1 MQVIWRLMGFMRPFR
16 SFVPFYIL
24 TSVLAIVF
32 GAINFTLLAPLLK
45 ILFLDETPTQ
55 ISVAVPVFSWSFDY
69 FGSLFNYNFSK
80 IIVEEG
86 KMEALY
92 FVCKVLVLT
101 VFLSNVFRYLA
112 LFIVNKIRLKATARL
127 QNALFQNILSLNVG
141 YFSQERKGDLM
152 SRFSNDAREVE
163 VSIYNEFKGLIRAPL
178 TFLIYFVLLIY
189 WSWELTVFAFIFL
202 PISGGIIAFISR
214 KLRKSSDISQ
224 TVLGDMLSM
233 LDELLSGIKIVSA
246 FNAQNFILSRFAK
259 LNEIYRSARTSYD
272 NKRDLSAPISEFL
285 GVTTIAVLLL
295 YGGNMVLT
303 NQLSAEIFIAYIA
316 VFSQI
321 IPPIKD
327 ISTLVT
333 NMQRGIIAGR
343 RVFEILD
350 IKTDINDS
358 PNAKVLKSFDDK
370 IEIKDLHFWY
380 QLGKEIKDK
389 FNVENEV
396 IEKKILNGINL
407 TINKGEIVALV
418 GMSGGGKS
426 TLADLVA
433 RFYDPQQGDILLDN
447 HSLKD
452 YTLHSLRSQMGIVTQ
467 EAILFNDSIFNNI
480 AFGIETATQEDV
492 EKAAQIANAHDFIIK
507 SENGYQTNIGD
518 RGSKLSGGQRQRI
531 SIARAVLKNP
541 AILILD
547 EATSALDSESE
558 QLVQEALYKLMEG
571 RTTLVIAHR
580 LSTIQHADKIVVIN
594 DGKIIETG
602 THQNLIDEKGAYSK
616 LVEMQMM

>member
-1 MQVIWRLMGFMRPFR
+1 MHVVWRLMGFMRPFR
-16 SFVPFYIL
+16 SFIPFYIL
-24 TSVLAIVF
+24 TSILAIIF

-45 ILFLDETPTQ
+45 ILFLDETPTK
-55 ISVAVPVFSWSFDY
+55 IATEAPIFEWSFDY
-69 FGSLFNYNFSK
+69 FKILFDYHFSK
-80 IIVEEG
+80 TIIEEG

-92 FVCKVLVLT
+92 FVCKVLVIT
-101 VFLSNVFRYLA
+101 VFLSNLFRYFA
-112 LFIVNKIRLKATARL
+112 LFIVNNIRFKATARL
-127 QNALFQNILSLNVG
+127 QQALFENVLSLNVG

-163 VSIYNEFKGLIRAPL
+163 SSVYNEFKSLLRAPL
-178 TFLIYFVLLIY
+178 TFIIYFFLLVY
-189 WSWELTVFAFIFL
+189 WSWKLTLFSFIFL
-202 PISGGIIAFISR
+202 PISGGIIALISR
-214 KLRKSSDISQ
+214 KLRKSSNVSQ
-224 TVLGDMLSM
+224 TTLGDILSM

-246 FNAQNFILSRFAK
+246 FNAQKFILSRFEN
-259 LNEIYRSARTSYD
+259 LNERYRYAKTSYD
-272 NKRDLSAPISEFL
+272 NKRDIAAPLSEFL
-285 GVTTIAVLLL
+285 GVVTIAVILL

-303 NQLSAEIFIAYIA
+303 GLLSAEIFIAYIA

-327 ISTLVT
+327 MSTLVT
-333 NMQRGIIAGR
+333 NMQRGIISGR
-343 RVFEILD
+343 RVLEVLD
-350 IKTDINDS
+350 TQTLINDS
-358 PNAKVLKSFDDK
+358 PTAKELKEFSDS
-370 IEIKDLHFWY
+370 IEIRNLSFSY
-380 QLGKEIKDK
+380 E
-389 FNVENEV
+389 NVGEENV
-396 IEKKILNGINL
+396 KRKILNDINL
-407 TINKGEIVALV
+407 TIKKGEIVALV

-447 HSLKD
+447 VSLKQW
-452 YTLHSLRSQMGIVTQ
+452 TLQSLRSQMGIVTQ
-467 EAILFNDSIFNNI
+467 EAILFNDTIFNNI

-492 EKAAQIANAHDFIIK
+492 EKAAKIANAHEFIIK
-507 SENGYQTNIGD
+507 TEEGYQTNIGD

-558 QLVQEALYKLMEG
+558 QLVQEALYKLMEA

-594 DGKIIETG
+594 EGKIIETG
-602 THQNLIDEKGAYSK
+602 THQNLIEKQGAYSK

>member
-1 MQVIWRLMGFMRPFR
+1 MKVIWRLMGFMRPFR
-16 SFVPFYIL
+16 SFVPFYVL

-32 GAINFTLLAPLLK
+32 GAINFTLLVPLLN
-45 ILFLDETPTQ
+45 ILFLDETPQQ
-55 ISVAVPVFSWSFDY
+55 IVTAVPTFSLSIDY
-69 FGSLFNYNFSK
+69 FKSLFNHNFSK

-92 FVCKVLVLT
+92 FVCKVLVIT
-101 VFLSNVFRYLA
+101 VFLSNMFRYLA
-112 LFIVNKIRLKATARL
+112 LFIVNKIRLKATIRL
-127 QNALFQNILSLNVG
+127 QNALFENILSLNVG

-163 VSIYNEFKGLIRAPL
+163 VSVYNEFKGLIRSPL
-178 TFLIYFVLLIY
+178 TFLVYFFLLVY
-189 WSWELTVFAFIFL
+189 WSWKLTLFSFIFL
-202 PISGGIIAFISR
+202 PVSGGIIALISR

-246 FNAQNFILSRFAK
+246 FNAQNFILSRFKK
-259 LNEIYRSARTSYD
+259 LNELYRTSRTSYD
-272 NKRDLSAPISEFL
+272 NKRDIAAPLSEFL
-285 GVTTIAVLLL
+285 GIITIAVILL
-295 YGGNMVLT
+295 YGGNMVLKGE
-303 NQLSAEIFIAYIA
+303 LSADVFIAYIA

-321 IPPIKD
+321 IPPIKEG
-327 ISTLVT
+327 STVVT

-343 RVFEILD
+343 RVFEVLD
-350 IKTDINDS
+350 IQTSINDL
-358 PNAKVLKSFDDK
+358 PNAKKLEKFNDK
-370 IEIKDLHFWY
+370 IEIKNLHFSY
-380 QLGKEIKDK
+380 KTTKE
-389 FNVENEV
+389 EGV
-396 IEKKILNGINL
+396 IEKQVLNGINL

-433 RFYDPQQGDILLDN
+433 RFYDPQEGEILLDDY
-447 HSLKD
+447 SLREW
-452 YTLHSLRSQMGIVTQ
+452 TLHSLRSQMGIVTQ
-467 EAILFNDSIFNNI
+467 EAILFNDTIFNNI
-480 AFGIETATQEDV
+480 SFGIETATQQEV
-492 EKAAQIANAHDFIIK
+492 EKAAKVANAHDFIIK
-507 SENGYQTNIGD
+507 TENGYQTNIGD

-580 LSTIQHADKIVVIN
+580 LSTIQHANKIVVIN
-594 DGKIIETG
+594 DGRIIETG
-602 THQNLIDEKGAYSK
+602 THQNLIEKRGVYSK

>member
-1 MQVIWRLMGFMRPFR
+1 MKVIWRLMGFMRPFR
-16 SFVPFYIL
+16 SFVPLYIL
-24 TSVLAIVF
+24 TSVLAIIF

-45 ILFLDETPTQ
+45 ILFLDETPQ
-55 ISVAVPVFSWSFDY
+55 QLAVAAPTFSWSFGY
-69 FGSLFNYNFSK
+69 FSDLFNYKFSR
-80 IIVEEG
+80 IIIEES
-86 KMEALY
+86 KMKALY
-92 FVCKVLVLT
+92 FVCKVLVIT

-112 LFIVNKIRLKATARL
+112 LYIVNKIRLKATTRL
-127 QNALFQNILSLNVG
+127 QNALFQNVLSLNVG

-163 VSIYNEFKGLIRAPL
+163 SSVYNEFKGLIRAPL
-178 TFLIYFVLLIY
+178 TFIVYFALLVY
-189 WSWELTVFAFIFL
+189 WSWELTLFAFIFL
-202 PISGGIIAFISR
+202 PVSGGIIALISR
-214 KLRKSSDISQ
+214 KLRRSSNISQ

-233 LDELLSGIKIVSA
+233 LDEFLSGVKIVSA
-246 FNAQNFILSRFAK
+246 FNAQKFIFSRFEK
-259 LNEIYRSARTSYD
+259 LNERYRSSRTSYD
-272 NKRDLSAPISEFL
+272 NKKDIAAPLSEFL
-285 GVTTIAVLLL
+285 GILTIAVILL
-295 YGGNMVLT
+295 YGGNMVL
-303 NQLSAEIFIAYIA
+303 NGQISAEVFIAYIA

-321 IPPIKD
+321 IPPIKEG
-327 ISTLVT
+327 STLVT
-333 NMQRGIIAGR
+333 NMQRGIISGR
-343 RVFEILD
+343 RVFEVLD
-350 IKTDINDS
+350 IQTAINDL
-358 PNAKVLKSFDDK
+358 PNAKVLKQFSDK
-370 IEIKDLHFWY
+370 IEIKNLYFSY
-380 QLGKEIKDK
+380 KASKEEEGI
-389 FNVENEV
+389 
-396 IEKKILNGINL
+396 IEKKILDGINL

-418 GMSGGGKS
+418 GISGGGKS

-467 EAILFNDSIFNNI
+467 EAILFNDTIFNNI

-492 EKAAQIANAHDFIIK
+492 EKAAKIANAHDFIINT
-507 SENGYQTNIGD
+507 ENGYQTNIGD
-518 RGSKLSGGQRQRI
+518 RGGKLSGGQRQRI
-531 SIARAVLKNP
+531 SIARAILKNP

-571 RTTLVIAHR
+571 RTALVIAHR

-602 THQNLIDEKGAYSK
+602 THQNLIEEQGVYSK

>member
-1 MQVIWRLMGFMRPFR
+1 MKVIWRLMGFMRPFR

-24 TSVLAIVF
+24 TSVLAIIF
-32 GAINFTLLAPLLK
+32 GAANFALLAPLLK

-55 ISVAVPVFSWSFDY
+55 IATVAPTFSWSFSY
-69 FGSLFNYNFSK
+69 FSSLFDYHFYK
-80 IIVEEG
+80 IIIEEG

-92 FVCKVLVLT
+92 FVCKILVIT

-112 LFIVNKIRLKATARL
+112 LYIINKIRFKATARL
-127 QNALFQNILSLNVG
+127 QNALFQNVLSLNVG

-163 VSIYNEFKGLIRAPL
+163 SSVYNEFKGLIRAPL
-178 TFLIYFVLLIY
+178 TFLVYFLMLVF
-189 WSWELTVFAFIFL
+189 WSWKLTLFSFIFL
-202 PISGGIIAFISR
+202 PISGGIIALISR

-224 TVLGDMLSM
+224 TTLGDILSM

-246 FNAQNFILSRFAK
+246 FNAQNFILSRFEK
-259 LNEIYRSARTSYD
+259 LNERYRISKTSYD
-272 NKRDLSAPISEFL
+272 NKRDIAAPLSEFL
-285 GVTTIAVLLL
+285 GVITIAVILL

-303 NQLSAEIFIAYIA
+303 GELPAEKFIAYIA

-321 IPPIKD
+321 IPPIKEG
-327 ISTLVT
+327 STLIT
-333 NMQRGIIAGR
+333 NMQRGIISGQ
-343 RVFEILD
+343 RVFEVLD
-350 IKTDINDS
+350 IQTAITDL
-358 PNAKVLKSFDDK
+358 PNAKVLNQFNDK
-370 IEIKDLHFWY
+370 IEIKDLHFSY
-380 QLGKEIKDK
+380 KISKEEEGI
-389 FNVENEV
+389 
-396 IEKKILNGINL
+396 IEKKVLDGINL

-433 RFYDPQQGDILLDN
+433 RFYDPQKGDILLDN
-447 HSLKD
+447 HSLKN
-452 YTLHSLRSQMGIVTQ
+452 YTLHSLRSHMGIVTQ
-467 EAILFNDSIFNNI
+467 EAILFNDTIFNNI

-492 EKAAQIANAHDFIIK
+492 EKAAKIANAHDFIIK
-507 SENGYQTNIGD
+507 TEDGYQTNIGD
-518 RGSKLSGGQRQRI
+518 RGGKLSGGQRQRI

-602 THQNLIDEKGAYSK
+602 THQNLIEEKGAYSK

>member
-1 MQVIWRLMGFMRPFR
+1 MRVIWRLMGFMRPFR

-24 TSVLAIVF
+24 TSVLAIIF

-45 ILFLDETPTQ
+45 ILFLDEAPTK
-55 ISVAVPVFSWSFDY
+55 IAVAAPTFSWSFSY
-69 FGSLFNYNFSK
+69 FTDLFNYNFSK
-80 IIVEEG
+80 IILEEG

-92 FVCKVLVLT
+92 FVCKVLVAT

-112 LFIVNKIRLKATARL
+112 LVIVNTIRLKATVKL
-127 QNALFQNILSLNVG
+127 QNQLFENVLSLNVG

-163 VSIYNEFKGLIRAPL
+163 VSVYNEFKGLIRAPL
-178 TFLIYFVLLIY
+178 TFIVYFALLIY
-189 WSWELTVFAFIFL
+189 WSWQLTLFAFIFL
-202 PISGGIIAFISR
+202 PISGGIIALISR

-246 FNAQNFILSRFAK
+246 FNAQKFILSRFQK
-259 LNEIYRSARTSYD
+259 LNDLYRSSRLSYD
-272 NKRDLSAPISEFL
+272 NKKDMAAPISEFL
-285 GVTTIAVLLL
+285 GVATIAILLL

-303 NQLSAEIFIAYIA
+303 EQITAEIFIAYIA

-321 IPPIKD
+321 IPPIKEG
-327 ISTLVT
+327 STLIT
-333 NMQRGIIAGR
+333 NMQRGIISGR
-343 RVFEILD
+343 RVFEVLD
-350 IKTDINDS
+350 IQTSINDL
-358 PNAKVLKSFDDK
+358 PTAKELKQFSDK
-370 IEIKDLHFWY
+370 IEIKNLHFSY
-380 QLGKEIKDK
+380 KISKEEEGI
-389 FNVENEV
+389 
-396 IEKKILNGINL
+396 IEKQVLNGINL

-447 HSLKD
+447 RSLREW
-452 YTLHSLRSQMGIVTQ
+452 TLHSLRSHMGIVTQ
-467 EAILFNDSIFNNI
+467 EAILFNDTIFNNI

-492 EKAAQIANAHDFIIK
+492 EKAAKIANAHEFIIK
-507 SENGYQTNIGD
+507 TDEGYQTNIGD

-558 QLVQEALYKLMEG
+558 QLVQEALYKLMQG

-602 THQNLIDEKGAYSK
+602 THQHLIKEQGAYSK

>member
-1 MQVIWRLMGFMRPFR
+1 MNVIWRLMGFMRPFR

-24 TSVLAIVF
+24 TSVLAIIF
-32 GAINFTLLAPLLK
+32 GTVNFALLPPILN
-45 ILFLDETPTQ
+45 ILFLDEPTTQ
-55 ISVAVPVFSWSFDY
+55 IAVAAPNFSFSISYLSD
-69 FGSLFNYNFSK
+69 LFNYTFST
-80 IIVEEG
+80 IIKEEG

-92 FVCKVLVLT
+92 FVCKVLVIT
-101 VFLSNVFRYLA
+101 VFLSNLFRYLA
-112 LFIVNKIRLKATARL
+112 LFIVNKIRLKATVKL
-127 QNALFQNILSLNVG
+127 QNALFENVLSLNVG

-163 VSIYNEFKGLIRAPL
+163 VSVYNEFKGIIRAPL
-178 TFLIYFVLLIY
+178 TFLVYFALLVY
-189 WSWELTVFAFIFL
+189 WSWELTLFAFIFL
-202 PISGGIIAFISR
+202 PISGGIIALISR

-233 LDELLSGIKIVSA
+233 LDEFLSGVKIVSA
-246 FNAQNFILSRFAK
+246 FNAQKFIFSRFKK
-259 LNEIYRSARTSYD
+259 LNELYRSSRTSYD
-272 NKRDLSAPISEFL
+272 NKKDIAAPLSEFL
-285 GVTTIAVLLL
+285 GVITIAVILL
-295 YGGNMVLT
+295 YGGNMVFT
-303 NQLSAEIFIAYIA
+303 EQITADIFISYIA

-321 IPPIKD
+321 IPPIKEG
-327 ISTLVT
+327 STVIT
-333 NMQRGIIAGR
+333 NMQRGVISGR
-343 RVFEILD
+343 RVFEVLD
-350 IKTDINDS
+350 IQTSISDL
-358 PNAKVLKSFDDK
+358 PNAKELKEFSDK
-370 IEIKDLHFWY
+370 IEIKDLHFSY
-380 QLGKEIKDK
+380 KISKEEEGI
-389 FNVENEV
+389 
-396 IEKKILNGINL
+396 IEKKVLDGINL

-447 HSLKD
+447 RSLREW
-452 YTLHSLRSQMGIVTQ
+452 TLYSLRSQMGVVTQ
-467 EAILFNDSIFNNI
+467 EAILFNDTIFNNI

-492 EKAAQIANAHDFIIK
+492 EKAAKIANAHDFITK
-507 SENGYQTNIGD
+507 TEEGYQTNIGD

-541 AILILD
+541 TILILD

-580 LSTIQHADKIVVIN
+580 LSTIQHANKIVVIN

-602 THQNLIDEKGAYSK
+602 THHNLIEKQGAYSK

>member
-1 MQVIWRLMGFMRPFR
+1 MKVIWRLMGFMRPFR

-24 TSVLAIVF
+24 VSILAIIF

-55 ISVAVPVFSWSFDY
+55 IAVAVPTFSWSLTY
-69 FGSLFNYNFSK
+69 FEDIFNYYFYK
-80 IIVEEG
+80 IIIEEG

-101 VFLSNVFRYLA
+101 VFLSNIFRYLA
-112 LFIVNKIRLKATARL
+112 LFIVNTVRLKATVKL
-127 QNALFQNILSLNVG
+127 QNQLFKNILSLNVG

-163 VSIYNEFKGLIRAPL
+163 VWVYNEFKVLIRAPL
-178 TFLIYFVLLIY
+178 TFIVYFILLVY
-189 WSWELTVFAFIFL
+189 WSWELTLFAFIFL
-202 PISGGIIAFISR
+202 PISGGIIALISR

-233 LDELLSGIKIVSA
+233 LDELLSGIKIVNA
-246 FNAQNFILSRFAK
+246 FNAQNFILSRFEK
-259 LNEIYRSARTSYD
+259 LNELYRSSRTSYD
-272 NKRDLSAPISEFL
+272 NKRDISAPISEFL
-285 GVTTIAVLLL
+285 GVATIAVLLL

-303 NQLSAEIFIAYIA
+303 EQITAGTFLVYIA

-327 ISTLVT
+327 MSTLIT
-333 NMQRGIIAGR
+333 NLQRGIIAGK
-343 RVFEILD
+343 RVFEVLD
-350 IKTDINDS
+350 IQTSINDL
-358 PNAKVLKSFDDK
+358 PDAKELKQFSDK
-370 IEIKDLHFWY
+370 IEIKDLHFSY
-380 QLGKEIKDK
+380 KISKEEEGI
-389 FNVENEV
+389 
-396 IEKKILNGINL
+396 IEKQVLNGISL

-447 HSLKD
+447 RSLREW
-452 YTLHSLRSQMGIVTQ
+452 TLHSLHSHMGIVTQ
-467 EAILFNDSIFNNI
+467 EAILFNDTIFNNI
-480 AFGIETATQEDV
+480 AFGIEMATQEDV
-492 EKAAQIANAHDFIIK
+492 EKAAKIANAHDFIIK
-507 SENGYQTNIGD
+507 TEEGYQTNIGD

-602 THQNLIDEKGAYSK
+602 THQNLIEEQGAYSK

>member
-1 MQVIWRLMGFMRPFR
+1 MGYMRPFR

-24 TSVLAIVF
+24 TSILAIIF

-55 ISVAVPVFSWSFDY
+55 IVAAPTFSWSFGY
-69 FGSLFNYNFSK
+69 FTDLFNHNFSK

-92 FVCKVLVLT
+92 FVCKILIVT

-112 LFIVNKIRLKATARL
+112 LYIINKIRFKATARL
-127 QNALFQNILSLNVG
+127 QNALFNNILALDVG

-163 VSIYNEFKGLIRAPL
+163 TSVYNEFKGLIRSPL
-178 TFLIYFVLLIY
+178 TFLVYFSLLVY
-189 WSWELTVFAFIFL
+189 WSWKLTLFAFIFL
-202 PISGGIIAFISR
+202 PISGGIIALISR
-214 KLRKSSDISQ
+214 KLRKSSGISQ
-224 TVLGDMLSM
+224 TTLGDMLSM

-246 FNAQNFILSRFAK
+246 FNAQNFILSRFKK
-259 LNEIYRSARTSYD
+259 LNERYRISKTSYD
-272 NKRDLSAPISEFL
+272 NKRDIAAPLSEFL
-285 GVTTIAVLLL
+285 GVITISIILL
-295 YGGNMVLT
+295 YGGNMVF
-303 NQLSAEIFIAYIA
+303 NGQLSAEIFIAYIA

-321 IPPIKD
+321 IPPIKEGA
-327 ISTLVT
+327 TLVT
-333 NMQRGIIAGR
+333 NMQRGIISGR
-343 RVFEILD
+343 RVFEVLD
-350 IKTDINDS
+350 SKPSINELPS
-358 PNAKVLKSFDDK
+358 AKKLSLFSDK
-370 IEIKDLHFWY
+370 IEIKDLHFSY
-380 QLGKEIKDK
+380 KISKE
-389 FNVENEV
+389 EEEV
-396 IEKKILNGINL
+396 IEKQVLNGINL
-407 TINKGEIVALV
+407 SIKKGEIVALV

-447 HSLKD
+447 ISLKD

-467 EAILFNDSIFNNI
+467 EAILFNDTIFNNI
-480 AFGIETATQEDV
+480 AFGIETATPENV
-492 EKAAQIANAHDFIIK
+492 ENAAKIANAHDFIIK
-507 SENGYQTNIGD
+507 TEEGYQTNIGD

-558 QLVQEALYKLMEG
+558 HLVQEALYKLMEG

-594 DGKIIETG
+594 DGKIMETG
-602 THQNLIDEKGAYSK
+602 THQNLIEKQGAYSK

>member
-1 MQVIWRLMGFMRPFR
+1 MKVIWRLMGFMRPFR

-24 TSVLAIVF
+24 VSVLAIVF
-32 GAINFTLLAPLLK
+32 GAVNFTLLAPLLK

-55 ISVAVPVFSWSFDY
+55 IAVTVPAFSWSFTY
-69 FGSLFNYNFSK
+69 FTDLFNYNFYK
-80 IIVEEG
+80 IIIEEG

-92 FVCKVLVLT
+92 FVCKILVLT
-101 VFLSNVFRYLA
+101 VFLSNIFRYLA
-112 LFIVNKIRLKATARL
+112 LVIVNNIRMKATVKL
-127 QNALFQNILSLNVG
+127 QNKLFENILSLNVG

-163 VSIYNEFKGLIRAPL
+163 VSVYNEFKSLIRAPL
-178 TFLIYFVLLIY
+178 TFIVYFALLVY
-189 WSWELTVFAFIFL
+189 WSWELTLFAFIFL
-202 PISGGIIAFISR
+202 PISGGIIALISR

-246 FNAQNFILSRFAK
+246 FNAQKFILSRFSQ
-259 LNEIYRSARTSYD
+259 LNESYRSSRLSYD
-272 NKRDLSAPISEFL
+272 NKKDMASPISEFL
-285 GVTTIAVLLL
+285 GVATIAVLLL

-303 NQLSAEIFIAYIA
+303 NQISAEIFIAYIA

-321 IPPIKD
+321 IPPIKEA
-327 ISTLVT
+327 STLIT
-333 NMQRGIIAGR
+333 NMQRGIISGK
-343 RVFEILD
+343 RVFEVLD
-350 IKTDINDS
+350 IQTSINDL
-358 PNAKVLKSFDDK
+358 PTAKELKQFSDK
-370 IEIKDLHFWY
+370 IEIKDLHFSY
-380 QLGKEIKDK
+380 KI
-389 FNVENEV
+389 NVEEEGIV
-396 IEKKILNGINL
+396 EKTVLNGINL

-433 RFYDPQQGDILLDN
+433 RFYDPQKGDILLDN
-447 HSLKD
+447 RSLREW
-452 YTLHSLRSQMGIVTQ
+452 TLHSLHSKMGIVTQ
-467 EAILFNDSIFNNI
+467 EAILFNDTIFNNI

-492 EKAAQIANAHDFIIK
+492 EKAAKIANAHEFIIK
-507 SENGYQTNIGD
+507 TEDGYQTNIGD

-558 QLVQEALYKLMEG
+558 QLVQEALYKLMAE

-602 THQNLIDEKGAYSK
+602 THQNLIEEQGAYSK

>member
-1 MQVIWRLMGFMRPFR
+1 MKVIWRLMGFMRPFR

-24 TSVLAIVF
+24 VSILAIIF

-55 ISVAVPVFSWSFDY
+55 IAVAAPIFSWSLTY
-69 FGSLFNYNFSK
+69 FEDIFNYYFYK
-80 IIVEEG
+80 IIIEEG

-92 FVCKVLVLT
+92 FVCKVLVIT
-101 VFLSNVFRYLA
+101 VFLSNIFRYLA
-112 LFIVNKIRLKATARL
+112 LFIVNTVRLKATVKL
-127 QNALFQNILSLNVG
+127 QNQLFENILSLNVG

-163 VSIYNEFKGLIRAPL
+163 VWVYNEFKVLIRAPL
-178 TFLIYFVLLIY
+178 TFIVYFSLLVY
-189 WSWELTVFAFIFL
+189 WSWELTLFAFIFL
-202 PISGGIIAFISR
+202 PISGGIIALISR

-233 LDELLSGIKIVSA
+233 LDELLSGIKIVNA
-246 FNAQNFILSRFAK
+246 FNAQNFILSRFEK
-259 LNEIYRSARTSYD
+259 LNELYRSSRTSYD
-272 NKRDLSAPISEFL
+272 NKRDISAPISEFL
-285 GVTTIAVLLL
+285 GVATIAVLLL

-303 NQLSAEIFIAYIA
+303 EQITAGTFLVYIA

-327 ISTLVT
+327 MSTLIT
-333 NMQRGIIAGR
+333 NLQRGIIAGK
-343 RVFEILD
+343 RVFEVLD
-350 IKTDINDS
+350 IQTSINDL
-358 PNAKVLKSFDDK
+358 PDAKELKQFSDK
-370 IEIKDLHFWY
+370 IEIKDLHFSY
-380 QLGKEIKDK
+380 KISKEEEGI
-389 FNVENEV
+389 
-396 IEKKILNGINL
+396 IEKQVLNGINL

-447 HSLKD
+447 RSLREW
-452 YTLHSLRSQMGIVTQ
+452 TLHSLHSHMGIVTQ
-467 EAILFNDSIFNNI
+467 EAILFNDTIFNNI
-480 AFGIETATQEDV
+480 AFGIETATQKDV
-492 EKAAQIANAHDFIIK
+492 EKAAKIANAHEFIIK
-507 SENGYQTNIGD
+507 TEDGYQTNIGD

-594 DGKIIETG
+594 DGKVIETG
-602 THQNLIDEKGAYSK
+602 THQNLIEKQGAYSK

>member
-1 MQVIWRLMGFMRPFR
+1 MRVIWRLMGFMRPFR

-24 TSVLAIVF
+24 TSVLAIIF
-32 GAINFTLLAPLLK
+32 GAANFTLLPHLLN

-55 ISVAVPVFSWSFDY
+55 IAVAVPVFSWSLEY
-69 FGSLFNYNFSK
+69 FKDLFNYNVSK

-92 FVCKVLVLT
+92 FVCKVLVAT
-101 VFLSNVFRYLA
+101 VFLSNIFRYLA
-112 LFIVNKIRLKATARL
+112 LVIVNKIRLKATIKL
-127 QNALFQNILSLNVG
+127 QNQLFENILSLNVG

-163 VSIYNEFKGLIRAPL
+163 VSVYNEFKGLIRSPL
-178 TFLIYFVLLIY
+178 TFLIYFFLLVY
-189 WSWELTVFAFIFL
+189 WSWQLTLFAFIFL
-202 PISGGIIAFISR
+202 PISGGIIALISR

-246 FNAQNFILSRFAK
+246 FNAQKFILSRFEK
-259 LNEIYRSARTSYD
+259 LNELYRSSRLSYD
-272 NKRDLSAPISEFL
+272 NKKDMAAPISEFL
-285 GVTTIAVLLL
+285 GVATIAILLL

-303 NQLSAEIFIAYIA
+303 NQIPAENFIAYIA

-321 IPPIKD
+321 IPPIKEGA
-327 ISTLVT
+327 TLIT
-333 NMQRGIIAGR
+333 NMQRGIISGR
-343 RVFEILD
+343 RVFEVLD
-350 IKTDINDS
+350 IKTAITDI
-358 PNAKVLKSFDDK
+358 PNAKVLNQFNDK
-370 IEIKDLHFWY
+370 IEIKDLHFSY
-380 QLGKEIKDK
+380 KISKEEQGI
-389 FNVENEV
+389 
-396 IEKKILNGINL
+396 IEKKILDGINL

-433 RFYDPQQGDILLDN
+433 RFYDPQKGDILLDN
-447 HSLKD
+447 YSLRD

-480 AFGIETATQEDV
+480 AFGIETATKEDV
-492 EKAAQIANAHDFIIK
+492 EKAAKIANAHDFIIK

-531 SIARAVLKNP
+531 SIARAILKNP

-594 DGKIIETG
+594 EGKVIETG
-602 THQNLIDEKGAYSK
+602 THQNLIQEKGVYSK

>member
-1 MQVIWRLMGFMRPFR
+1 MKVIWQLMRFMRPFR
-16 SFVPFYIL
+16 SFVPFYVL
-24 TSVLAIVF
+24 TSVLAIIF

-55 ISVAVPVFSWSFDY
+55 VVIAAPTFSWSFGY
-69 FGSLFNYNFSK
+69 FTDIFNYTFSK

-92 FVCKVLVLT
+92 FVCKVLVIT

-112 LFIVNKIRLKATARL
+112 LYIVNKIRLKATARL
-127 QNALFQNILSLNVG
+127 QNALFQNVLSLDVG

-163 VSIYNEFKGLIRAPL
+163 SSVYNEFKGLIRAPL
-178 TFLIYFVLLIY
+178 TFLVYFILLVY
-189 WSWELTVFAFIFL
+189 WSWKLTVFAFIFL
-202 PISGGIIAFISR
+202 PISGGIIALISR
-214 KLRKSSDISQ
+214 QLRKNSDVSQ
-224 TVLGDMLSM
+224 TTLGDILSM
-233 LDELLSGIKIVSA
+233 LDELLSGVKIVSA
-246 FNAQNFILSRFAK
+246 FNAQNFILTRFNK
-259 LNEIYRSARTSYD
+259 LNERYRIARTSYE
-272 NKRDLSAPISEFL
+272 NKRDIAAPLSEFL
-285 GVTTIAVLLL
+285 GILTIAVILL

-321 IPPIKD
+321 IPPIKEG
-327 ISTLVT
+327 STLVT
-333 NMQRGIIAGR
+333 NMQRGVIAGK
-343 RVFEILD
+343 RVFEVLD
-350 IKTDINDS
+350 IESSINQISD
-358 PNAKVLKSFDDK
+358 AKELKEFVDK
-370 IEIKDLHFWY
+370 IEIKNLHFAY
-380 QLGKEIKDK
+380 QMGKEI
-389 FNVENEV
+389 NAENQEQV
-396 IEKKILNGINL
+396 IEKKVLNGINL

-433 RFYDPQQGDILLDN
+433 RFYDPQEGDILLDN
-447 HSLKD
+447 HSLKK

-467 EAILFNDSIFNNI
+467 EAILFNDTIFNNI
-480 AFGIETATQEDV
+480 AFGIETATQKDV
-492 EKAAQIANAHDFIIK
+492 EKAAKIANAHEFIIK
-507 SENGYQTNIGD
+507 TEEGYQTNIGD

-531 SIARAVLKNP
+531 SIARAILKNP

-558 QLVQEALYKLMEG
+558 QLVQEALYKLMKG

-580 LSTIQHADKIVVIN
+580 LSTIQHANKIVVIN
-594 DGKIIETG
+594 DGQIIEIG
-602 THQNLIDEKGAYSK
+602 THQNLIEKQGAYFK

>member
-1 MQVIWRLMGFMRPFR
+1 MRVIWRLMGFMRPFR

-24 TSVLAIVF
+24 TSVLAIIF
-32 GAINFTLLAPLLK
+32 GAVNFTLLAPLLK

-55 ISVAVPVFSWSFDY
+55 IAVAAPTFSWSFGYIGD
-69 FGSLFNYNFSK
+69 LFNYKFYK
-80 IIVEEG
+80 IILEEG

-92 FVCKVLVLT
+92 FVCKVLVAT

-112 LFIVNKIRLKATARL
+112 LVIVNKIRLKATIKL
-127 QNALFQNILSLNVG
+127 QNQLFENILSLNVG

-163 VSIYNEFKGLIRAPL
+163 VSVYNEFKSLIRAPL
-178 TFLIYFVLLIY
+178 TFIVYFILLIY
-189 WSWELTVFAFIFL
+189 WSWQLTIFAFLFL
-202 PISGGIIAFISR
+202 PISGGIIALISR

-246 FNAQNFILSRFAK
+246 FNAQKFILSRFEK
-259 LNEIYRSARTSYD
+259 LNELYRSSRLSYD
-272 NKRDLSAPISEFL
+272 NKKDMAAPISEFL
-285 GVTTIAVLLL
+285 GVATIAVLLL

-303 NQLSAEIFIAYIA
+303 GQLTAEIFIAYIA

-321 IPPIKD
+321 IPPIKEGA
-327 ISTLVT
+327 TLIT
-333 NMQRGIIAGR
+333 NMQRGIISGR
-343 RVFEILD
+343 RVFEVLD
-350 IKTDINDS
+350 IKTAITDL
-358 PNAKVLKSFDDK
+358 PNAKVLNQFKDK
-370 IEIKDLHFWY
+370 IEIKDLHFSY
-380 QLGKEIKDK
+380 KISKEEEGI
-389 FNVENEV
+389 
-396 IEKKILNGINL
+396 IEKKILDGINL

-480 AFGIETATQEDV
+480 AFGIETATKEDV
-492 EKAAQIANAHDFIIK
+492 EKAAKIANAHDFIIK

-531 SIARAVLKNP
+531 SIARAILKNP

-602 THQNLIDEKGAYSK
+602 THQNLIEEKGAYSK

>member
-1 MQVIWRLMGFMRPFR
+1 MKVIWRLMGFMRPFR
-16 SFVPFYIL
+16 SFVPLYIL
-24 TSVLAIVF
+24 TSVLAIIF
-32 GAINFTLLAPLLK
+32 GAANFALLAPILK
-45 ILFLDETPTQ
+45 ILFFDKIPTEL
-55 ISVAVPVFSWSFDY
+55 VVPTFSWSFNY
-69 FGSLFNYNFSK
+69 FDSLFYYNFYK
-80 IIVEEG
+80 IILAEG

-92 FVCKVLVLT
+92 FVCKILVTT

-112 LFIVNKIRLKATARL
+112 LYSINKIRFKATARL
-127 QNALFQNILSLNVG
+127 QNALFNNVLSLDVG

-163 VSIYNEFKGLIRAPL
+163 TSVYNEFKGLIRSPL
-178 TFLIYFVLLIY
+178 TFLVYFGLLVN
-189 WSWELTVFAFIFL
+189 WSWKLTLFAFIFL
-202 PISGGIIAFISR
+202 PISGGIIALISR
-214 KLRKSSDISQ
+214 QLRKSSGISQ
-224 TVLGDMLSM
+224 TTLGDMLSM
-233 LDELLSGIKIVSA
+233 LDELLSGVKIVSA
-246 FNAQNFILSRFAK
+246 FNAQNFILSRFKK
-259 LNEIYRSARTSYD
+259 LNERYRISKTSYD
-272 NKRDLSAPISEFL
+272 NKRDIAAPLSEFL
-285 GVTTIAVLLL
+285 GIITIAIILL
-295 YGGNMVLT
+295 YGGNMVFT
-303 NQLSAEIFIAYIA
+303 GQLSAETFIAYIA

-321 IPPIKD
+321 IPPIKEG
-327 ISTLVT
+327 STLIT
-333 NMQRGIIAGR
+333 NMQRGIISGR
-343 RVFEILD
+343 RVFEVLD
-350 IKTDINDS
+350 IQTSIKDL
-358 PNAKVLKSFDDK
+358 PHAKELKQFSDK
-370 IEIKDLHFWY
+370 IEIKDIYFSY
-380 QLGKEIKDK
+380 KMNKEEENKTEI
-389 FNVENEV
+389 VEKQV
-396 IEKKILNGINL
+396 LNGINL

-447 HSLKD
+447 HSLKE

-467 EAILFNDSIFNNI
+467 EAILFNDTIFNNI

-492 EKAAQIANAHDFIIK
+492 EKAAKIANAHDFIIK
-507 SENGYQTNIGD
+507 TENGYETNIGD

-531 SIARAVLKNP
+531 SIARAILKNP

-602 THQNLIDEKGAYSK
+602 THLNLIKEQGAYSK

>member
-1 MQVIWRLMGFMRPFR
+1 MNVIWRLMGYMRPFR

-24 TSVLAIVF
+24 TSILAIIF

-55 ISVAVPVFSWSFDY
+55 IVAAPTFSWSFGY
-69 FGSLFNYNFSK
+69 FTDLFNHNFSK

-92 FVCKVLVLT
+92 FVCKILIVT

-112 LFIVNKIRLKATARL
+112 LYIINKIRFKATARL
-127 QNALFQNILSLNVG
+127 QNALFNNILALDVG

-163 VSIYNEFKGLIRAPL
+163 TSVYNEFKGLIRSPL
-178 TFLIYFVLLIY
+178 TFLVYFSLLVY
-189 WSWELTVFAFIFL
+189 WSWKLTLFAFIFL
-202 PISGGIIAFISR
+202 PISGGIIALISR
-214 KLRKSSDISQ
+214 KLRKSSGISQ
-224 TVLGDMLSM
+224 TTLGDMLSM

-246 FNAQNFILSRFAK
+246 FNAQNFILSRFKK
-259 LNEIYRSARTSYD
+259 LNERYRISKTSYD
-272 NKRDLSAPISEFL
+272 NKRDIAAPLSEFL
-285 GVTTIAVLLL
+285 GVITISIILL
-295 YGGNMVLT
+295 YGGNMVF
-303 NQLSAEIFIAYIA
+303 NGQLSAEIFIAYIA

-321 IPPIKD
+321 IPPIKEGA
-327 ISTLVT
+327 TLVT
-333 NMQRGIIAGR
+333 NMQRGIISGR
-343 RVFEILD
+343 RVFEVLD
-350 IKTDINDS
+350 SKPSINELPS
-358 PNAKVLKSFDDK
+358 AKKLSLFSDK
-370 IEIKDLHFWY
+370 IEIKDLHFSY
-380 QLGKEIKDK
+380 KISKE
-389 FNVENEV
+389 EEEV
-396 IEKKILNGINL
+396 IEKQVLNGINL
-407 TINKGEIVALV
+407 SIKKGEIVALV

-447 HSLKD
+447 ISLKD

-467 EAILFNDSIFNNI
+467 EAILFNDTIFNNI
-480 AFGIETATQEDV
+480 AFGIETATPENV
-492 EKAAQIANAHDFIIK
+492 ENAAKIANAHDFIIK
-507 SENGYQTNIGD
+507 TEEGYQTNIGD

-558 QLVQEALYKLMEG
+558 HLVQEALYKLMEG

-594 DGKIIETG
+594 DGKIMETG
-602 THQNLIDEKGAYSK
+602 THQNLIEKQGAYSK

>member
-1 MQVIWRLMGFMRPFR
+1 MKVIWRLMGFMRPFR

-24 TSVLAIVF
+24 TSVLAIIF

-55 ISVAVPVFSWSFDY
+55 IAVAAPTFSWSFGY
-69 FGSLFNYNFSK
+69 FTDLFNYNFSK

-92 FVCKVLVLT
+92 FVCKVLVVT
-101 VFLSNVFRYLA
+101 VFLSNIFRYLA
-112 LFIVNKIRLKATARL
+112 LYIINKVRFRATARL
-127 QNALFQNILSLNVG
+127 QNALFQNVLSLNVG

-163 VSIYNEFKGLIRAPL
+163 SSVYNEFKGLIRAPL
-178 TFLIYFVLLIY
+178 TFLVYFGLLVY
-189 WSWELTVFAFIFL
+189 WSWKLTLFSFIFL
-202 PISGGIIAFISR
+202 PISGGIIALISR

-224 TVLGDMLSM
+224 TTLGNILSM
-233 LDELLSGIKIVSA
+233 LDELLSGVKIVSA
-246 FNAQNFILSRFAK
+246 FNAQNFILSRFKK
-259 LNEIYRSARTSYD
+259 LNERYRISKTSYD
-272 NKRDLSAPISEFL
+272 NKRDIAAPLSEFL
-285 GVTTIAVLLL
+285 GIITIAVILL

-303 NQLSAEIFIAYIA
+303 GQLTAEIFIAYIA

-321 IPPIKD
+321 IPPIKEG
-327 ISTLVT
+327 STLVT
-333 NMQRGIIAGR
+333 NMQRGIISGK
-343 RVFEILD
+343 RVFEVLD
-350 IKTDINDS
+350 IQTSISDL
-358 PNAKVLKSFDDK
+358 PNAKELKQFSDK
-370 IEIKDLHFWY
+370 IEIKDLHFSY
-380 QLGKEIKDK
+380 KISKE
-389 FNVENEV
+389 EEGV
-396 IEKKILNGINL
+396 IEKKVLDGINL
-407 TINKGEIVALV
+407 TIKKGEIVALV

-447 HSLKD
+447 HSLKE
-452 YTLHSLRSQMGIVTQ
+452 YKLHSLRSQMGIVTQ
-467 EAILFNDSIFNNI
+467 EAILFNDTIFNNI
-480 AFGIETATQEDV
+480 AFGIDTATQKDV
-492 EKAAQIANAHDFIIK
+492 EKAAQIANAHEFIIK
-507 SENGYQTNIGD
+507 TEEGYQTNIGD

-580 LSTIQHADKIVVIN
+580 LSTIQHADKIIVVN

-602 THQNLIDEKGAYSK
+602 THHTLIEEQGAYSK

>member
-1 MQVIWRLMGFMRPFR
+1 MKVIWRLMGFMRPFR

-24 TSVLAIVF
+24 VSILAIIF

-45 ILFLDETPTQ
+45 ILFLDETPTK
-55 ISVAVPVFSWSFDY
+55 IAVAVPTFSWSLTY
-69 FGSLFNYNFSK
+69 FEDIFNYYFYK
-80 IIVEEG
+80 IIIEEG

-101 VFLSNVFRYLA
+101 VFLSNIFRYLA
-112 LFIVNKIRLKATARL
+112 LFIVNTVRLKATVKL
-127 QNALFQNILSLNVG
+127 QNQLFKNILSLNVG

-163 VSIYNEFKGLIRAPL
+163 VWVYNEFKVLIRAPL
-178 TFLIYFVLLIY
+178 TFIVYFILLVY
-189 WSWELTVFAFIFL
+189 WSWELTLFAFIFL
-202 PISGGIIAFISR
+202 PISGGIIALISR

-246 FNAQNFILSRFAK
+246 FNAQNFILSRFEK
-259 LNEIYRSARTSYD
+259 LNELYRSSRTSYD
-272 NKRDLSAPISEFL
+272 NKRDISAPISEFL
-285 GVTTIAVLLL
+285 GVATIAVLLL

-303 NQLSAEIFIAYIA
+303 EQITAGTFLVYIA

-327 ISTLVT
+327 MSTLIT
-333 NMQRGIIAGR
+333 NLQRGIIAGK
-343 RVFEILD
+343 RVFEVLD
-350 IKTDINDS
+350 IQTSINDL
-358 PNAKVLKSFDDK
+358 PDAKELKQFSDK
-370 IEIKDLHFWY
+370 IEIKDLHFSY
-380 QLGKEIKDK
+380 KISKEEEGIT
-389 FNVENEV
+389 
-396 IEKKILNGINL
+396 EKKVLDGINL

-426 TLADLVA
+426 TLADLAA
-433 RFYDPQQGDILLDN
+433 RFYEPQQGEILLDN
-447 HSLKD
+447 RSLNEW
-452 YTLHSLRSQMGIVTQ
+452 TLYSLRSQMGIVTQ
-467 EAILFNDSIFNNI
+467 EAILFNDTIFNNI
-480 AFGIETATQEDV
+480 AFGIETATQEEV
-492 EKAAQIANAHDFIIK
+492 EKAAKIANAHDFIIN
-507 SENGYQTNIGD
+507 SEEGYQTNIGD

-594 DGKIIETG
+594 EGQVVEIG
-602 THQNLIDEKGAYSK
+602 THQNLIEKQGVYSK